1 MARMSTGARPRP
13 PYEELLAHASCVVWR
28 KLAQYRK
35 HRVPVR
41 EDALTSELL
50 LTLAKGAP
58 SGDRLTLFDTS
69 NIEGKFGADFEIW
82 VRLGERQW
90 RGYVVQAKKV
100 EPDDPQKR
108 AVVRRFGHRVG
119 GRYQMEV
126 LLEHAREVNALAV
139 HALYCGWPGTK
150 YPRHPG
156 TEHMPASMMD
166 EWGYF
171 PEDPHFEDAREAFA
185 SGIGILGVSTAAVH
199 GACMGKLAGKFKAR
213 LELLD
218 RITDKATTLTA
229 HWDGESIMCNFP
241 EGYEEGAEAA
251 RLRARYATSIDA
263 WDQDQ
268 KTRKPL
274 VALVRDAEHSSAH
287 KREDSAKE
295 MIRLRDTAANALQS
309 FLDMKY
315 VREYLPELADEVAE
329 LQRSL
334 IMDPGVI
341 YLDELRAAKALWRF
355 EKLIEKTGPLAP
367 ARPEPHVGSYPGTL
381 GLTHWDEETPG
392 EGEAPWYVQTLQ
404 ALYREPRVYSSP
416 PPVAVLE
423 REEPEQ
429 REKPATQ
436 RKRRPRTHT
445 VDQET
450 FLDFLGLASTLGT
463 IRGTDLE
470 DISDLAEA
478 FPRQILIIDAQD

>member
-13 PYEELLAHASCVVWR
+13 PYEELLAHASSVLWR
-28 KLAQYRK
+28 KLAQYRRY
-35 HRVPVR
+35 RVPVR

-82 VRLGERQW
+82 VRLGERKW

-100 EPDDPQKR
+100 EPDDPQSR

-150 YPRHPG
+150 PPRHPR
-156 TEHMPASMMD
+156 TEHTPNSWID
-166 EWGYF
+166 SWGYF

-199 GACMGKLAGKFKAR
+199 GACMRKLAGKFKAR

-218 RITDKATTLTA
+218 QITATATTLTA
-229 HWDGESIMCNFP
+229 HWDWESIMCNFP
-241 EGYEEGAEAA
+241 ESYEEGAKAD
-251 RLRARYATSIDA
+251 RLRARYTTSIDA

-274 VALVRDAEHSSAH
+274 VALVRDAEDSSAH
-287 KREDSAKE
+287 EREDSARE

-315 VREYLPELADEVAE
+315 VREDLPELADEVAE

-341 YLDELRAAKALWRF
+341 YLDDLLAAKALWSF
-355 EKLIEKTGPLAP
+355 ENLIEQTGPLSP
-367 ARPEPHVGSYPGTL
+367 THPEPHVGSYPGTL
-381 GLTHWDEETPG
+381 GLARWEEETPG

-404 ALYREPRVYSSP
+404 ALYGEPDIQASGRP
-416 PPVAVLE
+416 GAVLE
-423 REEPEQ
+423 REEAEQ
-429 REKPATQ
+429 REEPDP
-436 RKRRPRTHT
+436 RPKRRPRTHA
-445 VDQET
+445 VNQET
-450 FLDFLGLASTLGT
+450 LLDFLGLASTLGT
-463 IRGTDLE
+463 IVGTDLE
-470 DISDLAEA
+470 GVNNLAEA
-478 FPRQILIIDAQD
+478 FPREILIIDARD